1 MQQVQAVRSISF
13 RVCKLSAKPEFIDA
27 AKAGNILA
35 RKCIKCGELHLATVY
50 FCKKCGSK
58 GFSNSTIKGAGKVV
72 TYTIMTVPPA
82 GFEDLVP
89 YAWVVMEL
97 DDTSEFINPIRI
109 SGFLPNIQ
117 KPKDLPIGTAVKV
130 IDFDNHG
137 ILLEKQ

>member
-1 MQQVQAVRSISF
+1 M
-13 RVCKLSAKPEFIDA
+13 SAKPEFIDA
-27 AKAGNILA
+27 AKAGNVLA
-35 RKCIKCGELHLATVY
+35 RKCVKCGELHLATVY

-97 DDTSEFINPIRI
+97 DDTSELMSPVRI
-109 SGFLPNIQ
+109 SGFLANIQ
-117 KPKDLPIGTAVKV
+117 KPEDLPIGIGVKV
-130 IDFDNHG
+130 VGFDERG
-137 ILLEKQ
+137 IVLERL

>member
-1 MQQVQAVRSISF
+1 MRSISF

-27 AKAGNILA
+27 AKAGNVLA

-117 KPKDLPIGTAVKV
+117 KPEDLPIGAAVKV
-130 IDFDNHG
+130 IGFDNHG

>member
-1 MQQVQAVRSISF
+1 VQFISF
-13 RVCKLSAKPEFIDA
+13 KVCKLSAKSEFIEA
-27 AKAGNILA
+27 AKAGNVLA
-35 RKCIKCGELHLATVY
+35 RKCTKCDELHLATIY
-50 FCKKCGSK
+50 FCSKCGSK
-58 GFSNSTIKGAGKVV
+58 EFEDSILKGTGKVV

-82 GFEDLVP
+82 GFEDYTP

-117 KPKDLPIGTAVKV
+117 KPEDLPIGTAVKV

>member
-1 MQQVQAVRSISF
+1 VLLVPVVQFISF
-13 RVCKLSAKPEFIDA
+13 KVCKLSAKPEFIEA

-35 RKCIKCGELHLATVY
+35 RKCTKCDELHLATVY

-58 GFSNSTIKGAGKVV
+58 EFEDSILKGTGKVV

-97 DDTSEFINPIRI
+97 DDSGIRV

-117 KPKDLPIGTAVKV
+117 KPEDLPIGTAVKV
-130 IDFDNHG
+130 DGFGECG
-137 ILLEKQ
+137 IVLKRL